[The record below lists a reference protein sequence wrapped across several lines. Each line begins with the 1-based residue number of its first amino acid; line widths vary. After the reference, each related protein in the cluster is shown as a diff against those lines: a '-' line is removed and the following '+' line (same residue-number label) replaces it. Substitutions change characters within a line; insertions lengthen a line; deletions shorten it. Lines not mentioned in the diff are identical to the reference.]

1 MNKMIK
7 YSGTFA
13 LGFLFLAGAHSAMAG
28 APDAAKDCA
37 VCHNENGISDDAKV
51 PTIAGASDYFL
62 ENQMAV
68 FAGEGRPCEADYFE
82 QESEVE
88 VEDHCAIASNLSE
101 DEQIE
106 VAAYFSGKP
115 FKPAEQEVDEELAAK
130 GASIHEASCERC
142 HSDAGS
148 LALDDAGIL
157 AGQWKHYLMHQ
168 FRYYKNEE
176 RWQPE
181 KMTPEMVDLSDEDMK
196 ALAEFY
202 ASEGPKRFN

>member
-1 MNKMIK
+1 MKMMIK

-13 LGFLFLAGAHSAMAG
+13 LGFLFLLGTHATAAEMPDIAG
-28 APDAAKDCA
+28 DCA
-37 VCHNENGISDDAKV
+37 VCHNESGFSDDGEV
-51 PTIAGASDYFL
+51 PTIAGASAYFL
-62 ENQMAV
+62 ENQLAV
-68 FAGEGRPCEADYFE
+68 FAGEARPCEADYFE

-88 VEDHCAIASNLSE
+88 ASDHCAIADSLSE

-106 VAAYFSGKP
+106 IAAYFAEQP
-115 FKPAEQEVDEELAAK
+115 FKPAQQDVDEELASK
-130 GASIHEASCERC
+130 GASIHEANCERC

-157 AGQWKHYLMHQ
+157 AGQWKHYLIEQ
-168 FRYYKNEE
+168 FEYYKAGT

-181 KMTPEMVDLSDEDMK
+181 KMQTEMDLSEDEMK

-202 ASEGPKRFN
+202 AREGL